1 MIAPPGAFRVVEP
14 ADVDAATAVHESEPG
29 SRYLGGG
36 TDLLVNLRRGLGTP
50 SLLIDLRGIAE
61 LDGLA
66 CEAGGARI
74 GAGVTLARIAAD
86 PEFRARYP
94 ALCEAA
100 GAVAGPAHRNVATV
114 AGNLCLDT
122 RCNYYDQNYEWRK
135 AIDFCMKKDGKICW
149 VATASKRCVA
159 VTATDCAPALIALG
173 AKVRLVSRAGERDL
187 PLAELYRNDGIDH
200 LARRPDEILTDVVL
214 PDARSWKSSYW
225 KLRRRGAFD
234 FPVLGVAAAA
244 KILPDGTVLEARV
257 ALGAVSSHPFLTK
270 AGEFLAGKRL
280 TDEVVAEAGRMVA
293 SRAKPM
299 DNADFDVYWR
309 KVVVAEFVTY
319 ALREIRG
326 DDTNAVRLRLARRTL

>member
-122 RCNYYDQNYEWRK
+122 RCIYYNQSEWWRGANAYCLK
-135 AIDFCMKKDGKICW
+135 YRGDVCHVAPQGKHCHAAFCGDL
-149 VATASKRCVA
+149 
-159 VTATDCAPALIALG
+159 APALLVLG
-173 AKVRLVSRAGERDL
+173 TSIEVAGREGRRRM
-187 PLAELYRNDGIDH
+187 PLAELYREDGLAH
-200 LARRPDEILTDVVL
+200 LTLAAGELIVAVEL
-214 PDARSWKSSYW
+214 PADPPPSAYA
-225 KLRRRGAFD
+225 KLRVRGSVD
-234 FPVLGVAAAA
+234 FPLAGVAVALRAEEGRLAA
-244 KILPDGTVLEARV
+244 LRV
-257 ALGAVSSHPFLTK
+257 ALTGTNSRPFLLDGTGDLLGRPLG
-270 AGEFLAGKRL
+270 ADALQQLDRL
-280 TDEVVAEAGRMVA
+280 VQKQVQPMRTTLLQSNYRRVAVA
-293 SRAKPM
+293 
-299 DNADFDVYWR
+299 
-309 KVVVAEFVTY
+309 
-319 ALREIRG
+319 ALTR
-326 DDTNAVRLRLARRTL
+326 RLAARLATTQQIAR